1 MLVDP
6 THFGASNLTTLKLQ
20 GILGSDVNLKELLL
34 AHAGT
39 LRPLDLSQMDL
50 ALGCDVSISSRL
62 SESQGN
68 ALSGNFH
75 QSIGRFSNI
84 FH

>member
-6 THFGASNLTTLKLQ
+6 THFGTSNLTTLKLQ

-39 LRPLDLSQMDL
+39 LRPLDLSPS
-50 ALGCDVSISSRL
+50 GSSVGL
-62 SESQGN
+62 
-68 ALSGNFH
+68 
-75 QSIGRFSNI
+75 
-84 FH
+84 